1 MKEFNEIEFI
11 LKEFYQN
18 HTTYKLKLSNSF
30 IPPSVYNN
38 AEGLGDAIILTSLL
52 PYLKVNNKLLKEL
65 NEKYINKENLTD
77 DLDFCITEL
86 AQNDWEGGHA
96 IQRFQKSLGLPVEI
110 KPKGIIN
117 YDPNLKKKNKVFVHL
132 QNNTDWKRIIPNSL
146 DIKQI
151 KTIYDF
157 FMFNPYFTPYYYD
170 NDLTI
175 NELIEIIETCEY
187 FLGIDSGPM
196 HIAAALDLKSIII
209 INDPNQLVYLPK
221 IKECELPNSEW
232 LYPQNIHLNRSG
244 QTELVPNFNYQNLLD
259 AFEGKV
265 YPYWKEEYLTIQ
277 Y

>member
-18 HTTYKLKLSNSF
+18 HTTYKTKLINLTSS
-30 IPPSVYNN
+30 PSVYNN

-96 IQRFQKSLGLPVEI
+96 IQRFQKSLGLPIEI

-117 YDPNLKKKNKVFVHL
+117 YNPNLKKKNKVFIHL
-132 QNNTDWKRIIPNSL
+132 QTNTDWKRTIPNSL
-146 DIKQI
+146 DIEQI
-151 KTIYDF
+151 KIVQDF
-157 FMFNPYFTPYYYD
+157 FISNTNFIPYYYN

-175 NELIEIIETCEY
+175 NEIIEVMETCEY

-232 LYPQNIHLNRSG
+232 LYPQNVHLNTNG
-244 QTELVPNFNYQNLLD
+244 QTGLIPKFYNQTLLD

-265 YPYWKEEYLTIQ
+265 YPYWEEKYLNIKI
-277 Y
+277 

>member
-1 MKEFNEIEFI
+1 M
-11 LKEFYQN
+11 
-18 HTTYKLKLSNSF
+18 
-30 IPPSVYNN
+30 
-38 AEGLGDAIILTSLL
+38 
-52 PYLKVNNKLLKEL
+52 L
-65 NEKYINKENLTD
+65 NT
-77 DLDFCITEL
+77 
-86 AQNDWEGGHA
+86 
-96 IQRFQKSLGLPVEI
+96 
-110 KPKGIIN
+110 
-117 YDPNLKKKNKVFVHL
+117 
-132 QNNTDWKRIIPNSL
+132 
-146 DIKQI
+146 
-151 KTIYDF
+151 
-157 FMFNPYFTPYYYD
+157 YFTPYYYD

-175 NELIEIIETCEY
+175 NELIEVIETCEY

-196 HIAAALDLKSIII
+196 HIAAALDLKSIVI

>member
-18 HTTYKLKLSNSF
+18 HTTYKTKLINLTSS
-30 IPPSVYNN
+30 PSVYNN

-65 NEKYINKENLTD
+65 NEKYINKESLTD

-96 IQRFQKSLGLPVEI
+96 IQRFQKSLGLPIEI

-117 YDPNLKKKNKVFVHL
+117 YNPNLKKKNKVFIHL
-132 QNNTDWKRIIPNSL
+132 QTNTDWKRTIPNSL
-146 DIKQI
+146 DIEQI
-151 KTIYDF
+151 KIVQDF
-157 FMFNPYFTPYYYD
+157 FIFNTNFIPYYYN

-175 NELIEIIETCEY
+175 NEIIEVMETCEY

-232 LYPQNIHLNRSG
+232 LYPQNVHLNRNG

>member
-18 HTTYKLKLSNSF
+18 HTTYKTKLINLTSS
-30 IPPSVYNN
+30 PSVYNN

-96 IQRFQKSLGLPVEI
+96 IQRFQKSLGLPIEI

-117 YDPNLKKKNKVFVHL
+117 YNPNLKKKNKVFIHL
-132 QNNTDWKRIIPNSL
+132 QTNTDWKRTIPNSL
-146 DIKQI
+146 DIEQI
-151 KTIYDF
+151 KIVQDF
-157 FMFNPYFTPYYYD
+157 FISNTNFIPYYYN

-175 NELIEIIETCEY
+175 NEIIEVMETCEY

-232 LYPQNIHLNRSG
+232 LYPQNVHLNTNG
-244 QTELVPNFNYQNLLD
+244 QTELIPKFYNQTLLD

-265 YPYWKEEYLTIQ
+265 YPYWEEKYLNIKI
-277 Y
+277 